1 MPLFFRHFSKLG
13 RSFPTELPFSPPS
26 SIHPCPLPFARDR
39 FYSYPSKMT
48 KGWVD
53 QHRIFRFSAERN
65 AFIGTSTGYKVYFR
79 RPSRNSRLKADFL
92 TPNIQT
98 TRETNF
104 PYRGWGN
111 SVEDRSEHTPPRFL
125 HFPRLWRVLSIVF
138 IRTSKRLDSI
148 GPDPGASSFSPRSNL
163 NRLAGFFK
171 PEWKFNVA
179 RKGDFI

>member
-1 MPLFFRHFSKLG
+1 MKYYYTHTPLFFRHFSKLG

-39 FYSYPSKMT
+39 FYSYPPKMA

-92 TPNIQT
+92 TPNIRT

-111 SVEDRSEHTPPRFL
+111 SVEDRIRALLHVFSISPVYDASYRSFLYGHQRDSIRSVPIREPHPFL
-125 HFPRLWRVLSIVF
+125 HDRI
-138 IRTSKRLDSI
+138 
-148 GPDPGASSFSPRSNL
+148 
-163 NRLAGFFK
+163 
-171 PEWKFNVA
+171 
-179 RKGDFI
+179 

>member
-1 MPLFFRHFSKLG
+1 MKYYYTHTPLFFRHFSKLG

-39 FYSYPSKMT
+39 FYSYPPKMA
-48 KGWVD
+48 KGWVE
-53 QHRIFRFSAERN
+53 HRIFRFSAERN

-92 TPNIQT
+92 TPNIRT

-111 SVEDRSEHTPPRFL
+111 SVEDRSERSSTFSLFPPFMTRLIDRFYTDIKETRFDRSRSGSL
-125 HFPRLWRVLSIVF
+125 ILFSTIESKSVGRLF
-138 IRTSKRLDSI
+138 Q
-148 GPDPGASSFSPRSNL
+148 
-163 NRLAGFFK
+163 AGVK
-171 PEWKFNVA
+171 
-179 RKGDFI
+179 I